1 MRPFLTEKIRNRL
14 QFHGSCRQN
23 LHRSLGK
30 TILPSDYGGDQVGL
44 EQHRWQLHHWVSAAG
59 GGWRW
64 PGGVDRS
71 SYQTLRLLFT
81 FATTI
86 CLSFCQILIFDATSV
101 RKLNFI
107 GGMLYYKP
115 GYNQISRNKLSI
127 AKPTTKENNYE
138 NQVHYQLYK
147 FLPWTR
153 VDAANMMSCQSA
165 RPMATQRTTCR
176 PVSPSS
182 TAWGSIMVVVLQLS

>member
-1 MRPFLTEKIRNRL
+1 MICRFREIHVVNEYGVFQAVYALVGEKAFERFPKKRLKIFFAKVRPFLTEKIRNRL

-30 TILPSDYGGDQVGL
+30 IILPSDYGGDQVGL

-81 FATTI
+81 FATTL
-86 CLSFCQILIFDATSV
+86 CLSFRQILIFDATSE

-107 GGMLYYKP
+107 GGML
-115 GYNQISRNKLSI
+115 
-127 AKPTTKENNYE
+127 
-138 NQVHYQLYK
+138 
-147 FLPWTR
+147 
-153 VDAANMMSCQSA
+153 
-165 RPMATQRTTCR
+165 
-176 PVSPSS
+176 
-182 TAWGSIMVVVLQLS
+182 